1 MYTQL
6 VGAVLRQKCQ
16 GAAMWEGLAAAKKL
30 AGATV
35 ELYEALRKKF
45 SVDEQRHYLFTPRD
59 LTQWIVGLARYD
71 LNEGGTSVLDM
82 WAAEG
87 SQQLRARLVSAQ
99 HHAKFDALV
108 GATLKGHFDYTQDDK
123 QTGAL
128 YSALMM
134 GAADRAGAAPDRAL
148 TLKRASAA
156 EVEKVVAV
164 GLKAYEREVKELGLL
179 LFPEALRHIV
189 AMDRVLSRPGGNL
202 LLVGASGVGR
212 RSLLSLA
219 CHLHGLELVSP
230 SMVRDYSL
238 RSFCAELKV
247 ALPKAGV
254 TGTPTCLLLEDHM
267 LRDTPVIEAVNS
279 LLAAGEI
286 PGLFEPQEL
295 EPMLAPLKEE
305 FGQQGFKYR
314 TLFDFF
320 VARVQKFLH
329 LALSMDPS
337 SPTFLLRCESNPAL
351 YTRCTM
357 LWMGQLG
364 ADSMEVLPRA
374 VFHGLDDEQLAQ
386 QASAIMAQLW
396 RNYGAIMA
404 QFGAIP
410 LTPDLSP
417 PRAGAAAARQAD
429 GFGAQLAGARDG
441 RPQRDGGDAA
451 DVPRIPQVLARPL
464 LVAAGQAVR
473 AGRAPQRRAVEAAR
487 GDGRGRQAEQDGE
500 RAARDVDRE
509 AGGGGPRDGEHPEG
523 DGGGRVEPVGG
534 GDAAEEARD
543 RGGEDGRPQEA
554 VT

>member
-1 MYTQL
+1 
-6 VGAVLRQKCQ
+6 
-16 GAAMWEGLAAAKKL
+16 
-30 AGATV
+30 
-35 ELYEALRKKF
+35 
-45 SVDEQRHYLFTPRD
+45 
-59 LTQWIVGLARYD
+59 
-71 LNEGGTSVLDM
+71 
-82 WAAEG
+82 
-87 SQQLRARLVSAQ
+87 
-99 HHAKFDALV
+99 
-108 GATLKGHFDYTQDDK
+108 
-123 QTGAL
+123 
-128 YSALMM
+128 MM

-357 LWMGQLG
+357 LWMV
-364 ADSMEVLPRA
+364 SRHVTP
-374 VFHGLDDEQLAQ
+374 H
-386 QASAIMAQLW
+386 
-396 RNYGAIMA
+396 
-404 QFGAIP
+404 
-410 LTPDLSP
+410 LTPHIPHIRRWRSSSTTRSTPNPSTTSAASSRGSSTPSSARSP
-417 PRAGAAAARQAD
+417 SATTTRSTSRSSSTAAR
-429 GFGAQLAGARDG
+429 RSPTST
-441 RPQRDGGDAA
+441 R
-451 DVPRIPQVLARPL
+451 
-464 LVAAGQAVR
+464 
-473 AGRAPQRRAVEAAR
+473 
-487 GDGRGRQAEQDGE
+487 
-500 RAARDVDRE
+500 
-509 AGGGGPRDGEHPEG
+509 
-523 DGGGRVEPVGG
+523 
-534 GDAAEEARD
+534 
-543 RGGEDGRPQEA
+543 
-554 VT
+554 

>member
-1 MYTQL
+1 MNPSTTVGRYPLSTRFTANARLAYVAYPEKEALFSVYTQL

-108 GATLKGHFDYTQDDK
+108 SATLKGHFDYTQDDK

-357 LWMGQLG
+357 LWMGRH
-364 ADSMEVLPRA
+364 VTP
-374 VFHGLDDEQLAQ
+374 H
-386 QASAIMAQLW
+386 
-396 RNYGAIMA
+396 
-404 QFGAIP
+404 
-410 LTPDLSP
+410 LTPH
-417 PRAGAAAARQAD
+417 
-429 GFGAQLAGARDG
+429 
-441 RPQRDGGDAA
+441 
-451 DVPRIPQVLARPL
+451 IPHICR
-464 LVAAGQAVR
+464 
-473 AGRAPQRRAVEAAR
+473 
-487 GDGRGRQAEQDGE
+487 
-500 RAARDVDRE
+500 
-509 AGGGGPRDGEHPEG
+509 
-523 DGGGRVEPVGG
+523 
-534 GDAAEEARD
+534 
-543 RGGEDGRPQEA
+543 
-554 VT
+554 